1 MTHLYQALLGSDW
14 SLLAPVTR
22 ALHSPDSTVLF
33 EGTVDIVRGSR
44 PLAPLIAGIL
54 GLPKAGRQ
62 QPALVKVSKS
72 GAGELLERWYDGR
85 HFSTWQGR
93 AAGLLTERFGP
104 FGLSFRLRLADEVLH
119 FDRQGVTLW
128 GIRLPEALSPR
139 VVANERSAGDRHVF
153 DVALSLPLVGLI
165 VQYRGELV
173 AATD

>member
-93 AAGLLTERFGP
+93 TAGLLTERFGP
-104 FGLSFRLRLADEVLH
+104 FGLSFRLRLANEVLH
-119 FDRQGVTLW
+119 FDRQGLRCGEFDCQKPCRHESLRLNAAPVT
-128 GIRLPEALSPR
+128 GTFSMS
-139 VVANERSAGDRHVF
+139 RSACRWSD
-153 DVALSLPLVGLI
+153 
-165 VQYRGELV
+165 
-173 AATD
+173 